1 MLIWIL
7 FVASDCSNVAHEEV
21 LEIAEEVMVKLEKQN
36 AKKYCEAPLA
46 FRRMPPARPYS
57 LLSGFRFQAGEF
69 RLVRIGANER
79 LQS

>member
-1 MLIWIL
+1 
-7 FVASDCSNVAHEEV
+7 
-21 LEIAEEVMVKLEKQN
+21 
-36 AKKYCEAPLA
+36 
-46 FRRMPPARPYS
+46 MPPARPYS